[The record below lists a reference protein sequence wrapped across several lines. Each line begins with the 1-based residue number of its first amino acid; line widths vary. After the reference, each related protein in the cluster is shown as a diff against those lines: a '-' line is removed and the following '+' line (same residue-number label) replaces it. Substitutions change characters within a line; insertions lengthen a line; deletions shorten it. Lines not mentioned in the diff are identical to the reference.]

1 MTTETIV
8 KAITLN
14 RRHVMHREGFT
25 HALRFNQYDP
35 GHVGPIERWLHNTYG
50 NQFTYNPMWKSR
62 FGKNKDKVTSRTP
75 YWIGVKAESMLTM
88 ALLIGAANVD

>member
-1 MTTETIV
+1 MTTKTIV

-25 HALRFNQYDP
+25 HALRFNQYES
-35 GHVGPIERWLHNTYG
+35 GHVGPIEQWLYKTYG
-50 NQFTYNPMWKSR
+50 SEFHHTPLWKSR
-62 FGKNKDKVTSRTP
+62 WSKNRDKATGRTT